1 MIFYFSRH
9 LEELFVYFE
18 KIFNQSTFF
27 EFHFKLFVYLNIP
40 NILSLT
46 LHSITIKPVL
56 YFIINFQNFEG
67 LKAFL

>member
-9 LEELFVYFE
+9 QEELFVYFE
-18 KIFNQSTFF
+18 KIFNQFTFF
-27 EFHFKLFVYLNIP
+27 EFHFKLFVCLNIP

-46 LHSITIKPVL
+46 LHSITIMPVL

-67 LKAFL
+67 LIAFL